1 MLCIS
6 NHTACRFAKK
16 TLFFRQLLSWLRC
29 AAASRFTFFKGE
41 TLSPSPGEAQITT
54 GLFPFS
60 GPAPGA
66 AAAEKTPGDGRQEKT
81 VAPSETPHLSDKSA
95 LGRER
100 EPLSREQRG
109 SLSPQHTL
117 SSRTAARR
125 PSSDA

>member
-100 EPLSREQRG
+100 GAWGEREHLSRQQRG
-109 SLSPQHTL
+109 SLSPQHPFSFL
-117 SSRTAARR
+117 
-125 PSSDA
+125 